1 MQYKKFGNSIIARFD
16 RGEEICECIKRIS
29 TDENIKLASV
39 SAIGAVGRFTVGVYI
54 VDEKQ
59 YLSNDFSGNFEIVS
73 LSGTVSTMN
82 GDFYSHLHMSAA
94 DKKGNVFGGHL
105 NRAVVS
111 ATCEAVITVIDG
123 TVDRY
128 FDESIGLNLFKF

>member
-39 SAIGAVGRFTVGVYI
+39 SAIGAVGRFTVGVYL

-128 FDESIGLNLFKF
+128 FDESIGLNLLKF

>member
-39 SAIGAVGRFTVGVYI
+39 SAIGAVGRFTVGVYL